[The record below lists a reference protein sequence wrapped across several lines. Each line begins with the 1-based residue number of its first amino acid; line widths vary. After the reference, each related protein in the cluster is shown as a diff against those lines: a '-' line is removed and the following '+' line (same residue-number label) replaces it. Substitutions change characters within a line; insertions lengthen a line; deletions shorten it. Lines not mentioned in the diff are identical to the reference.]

1 MNRQTT
7 PCTQNKPGFTLI
19 ELLVVIAIIITLAA
33 MLIPAL
39 GKAFAVAKSTEDR
52 TRLEGIHASMLLDA
66 TGNEGRLP
74 RPSEFAA
81 QYDPTQLDHQNPTT
95 DTTGNLMSLLI
106 ARNYFTTDFLISPVE
121 TNSNIRDINETDLVY
136 DYDGVDGETILWDE
150 AFNGDVSTASAVNL
164 AHNSYAHQA
173 ICGQRIRLKWNS
185 DASSSD
191 IILSNRGPEISI
203 VGSVGDE
210 FYEYAGNTLKFHGEE
225 GAWTGNI
232 VCGDGS
238 SRMVGSFFPEG
249 IAYQP
254 LNGTPLGQDNI
265 FLADWEDIQIQS
277 PSIPDGMP
285 SGDNWMVICTEVIEH
300 DELDDTNEIIA
311 VWD

>member
-1 MNRQTT
+1 MQREST
-7 PCTQNKPGFTLI
+7 PIMQKKGGFTLV
-19 ELLVVIAIIITLAA
+19 ELLVVIAIIIALAA

-39 GKAFAVAKSTEDR
+39 GKAFAAAKSAEDR
-52 TRLEGIHASMLLDA
+52 TRLEGIHGAMLLDA

-74 RPSEFAA
+74 RPSELAS
-81 QYDPTQLDHQNPTT
+81 QYDPTQLEHQNPTT

-106 ARNYFTTDFLISPVE
+106 ARNYFTTDLLVSPVE
-121 TNSNIRDINETDLVY
+121 TNSNVVDINADDLVY
-136 DYDGVDGETILWDE
+136 DYESIDGETMLWDE
-150 AFNGDVSTASAVNL
+150 SFNGDVSTATAANP

-191 IILSNRGPEISI
+191 IVLSNRGPEL
-203 VGSVGDE
+203 VVAGAAGE
-210 FYEYAGNTLKFHGEE
+210 EHYEYGGNTRAFHGDHSM
-225 GAWTGNI
+225 WKGNI

-238 SRMVGSFFPEG
+238 TRLAESFFPEG
-249 IAYQP
+249 IGYQP
-254 LNGTPLGQDNI
+254 LNGSPLGPDNI
-265 FLADWEDIQIQS
+265 FLADWVDIS
-277 PSIPDGMP
+277 LPSVPDGMA

-300 DELDDTNEIIA
+300 PELEDTNEIIV

>member
-1 MNRQTT
+1 MQRQST
-7 PCTQNKPGFTLI
+7 PFTHKNGGFTLV
-19 ELLVVIAIIITLAA
+19 ELLVVIAIIIALAA

-39 GKAFAVAKSTEDR
+39 GKAFAAAKSMEDR
-52 TRLEGIHASMLLDA
+52 TRLEGIHGAMLLDA

-74 RPSEFAA
+74 RPSELASE
-81 QYDPTQLDHQNPTT
+81 YDPTQLDHQNPTT

-106 ARNYFTTDFLISPVE
+106 ARNYFTTDLLISPVE
-121 TNSNIRDINETDLVY
+121 TNSNVIDINVDDLVY
-136 DYDGVDGETILWDE
+136 DYESIDGETILWDE
-150 AFNGDVSTASAVNL
+150 SFNGDVSTATAANP

-191 IILSNRGPEISI
+191 LVLSNRGPEL
-203 VGSVGDE
+203 VVDTAGGE
-210 FYEYAGNTLKFHGEE
+210 HYQYGGNTLVFHGEHSM
-225 GAWTGNI
+225 WKGNI
-232 VCGDGS
+232 VSGDGS
-238 SRMVGSFFPEG
+238 TRLAESFFPEG

-254 LNGTPLGQDNI
+254 LNGSPLGPDNI
-265 FLADWEDIQIQS
+265 FLADWVDIPL
-277 PSIPDGMP
+277 PSVPDGMA

-300 DELDDTNEIIA
+300 PELEDTNEIIV

>member
-1 MNRQTT
+1 MQRESIPITH
-7 PCTQNKPGFTLI
+7 KKSGFTLV
-19 ELLVVIAIIITLAA
+19 ELLVVIAIIIALAA

-39 GKAFAVAKSTEDR
+39 GKAFAVAKSMEDR
-52 TRLEGIHASMLLDA
+52 TRLEGIHGAMLLDA

-74 RPSEFAA
+74 RPSELAS

-106 ARNYFTTDFLISPVE
+106 ARNYFTTDLLISPVE
-121 TNSNIRDINETDLVY
+121 TNSNVIDINLEDLVY
-136 DYDGVDGETILWDE
+136 DYESIDGETKLWDE
-150 AFNGDVSTASAVNL
+150 SFNGDVSAATAANP

-191 IILSNRGPEISI
+191 IVLSNRGPELI
-203 VGSVGDE
+203 VDSAGGGQ
-210 FYEYAGNTLKFHGEE
+210 YQYGGNTLAFHGEHSM
-225 GAWTGNI
+225 WKGNM

-238 SRMVGSFFPEG
+238 TRLAESFFPEG

-254 LNGTPLGQDNI
+254 LNGSPLGPDNI
-265 FLADWEDIQIQS
+265 FLADWVDIPL
-277 PSIPDGMP
+277 PSVPDGMA

-300 DELDDTNEIIA
+300 PELEDTNEIIV

>member
-1 MNRQTT
+1 MKNHKTYEN
-7 PCTQNKPGFTLI
+7 QNLRGFTLI
-19 ELLVVIAIIITLAA
+19 ELLVVIAIIIALAA

-39 GKAFAVAKSTEDR
+39 GKAFAAAKSAEDR
-52 TRLEGIHASMLLDA
+52 TRLEGIHAAMLLDA

-74 RPSEFAA
+74 RPSALAA
-81 QYDPTQLDHQNPTT
+81 QYDPTQLEHQNPTT

-121 TNSNIRDINETDLVY
+121 TNSNIIDINAIDLAY
-136 DYDGVDGETILWDE
+136 DYGGIDGETILWDE
-150 AFNGDVSTASAVNL
+150 AFNGDISTATAANP

-185 DASSSD
+185 DSSSSD
-191 IILSNRGPEISI
+191 IVLSNRGPELVIDTA
-203 VGSVGDE
+203 GGQQYDA
-210 FYEYAGNTLKFHGEE
+210 YGGNTLSFHGEDSL
-225 GAWTGNI
+225 WKGNI

-238 SRMVGSFFPEG
+238 TRLAESFFPEG

-254 LNGTPLGQDNI
+254 LNGSPLGPDNI
-265 FLADWEDIQIQS
+265 FLADWVDIPLQS
-277 PSIPDGMP
+277 VPDGMA

-300 DELDDTNEIIA
+300 PELEDTNEIIA

>member
-1 MNRQTT
+1 M
-7 PCTQNKPGFTLI
+7 TQNSRGFTLI
-19 ELLVVIAIIITLAA
+19 ELLVVIAIIIALAA

-39 GKAFAVAKSTEDR
+39 GKAFATAKSMEDR
-52 TRLEGIHASMLLDA
+52 TRLEGIHGAMLLDA

-74 RPSEFAA
+74 RPSVLAS
-81 QYDPTQLDHQNPTT
+81 QYDPDQLDHLNPTT

-121 TNSNIRDINETDLVY
+121 TNSSIRDINEFDLVY
-136 DYDGVDGETILWDE
+136 DYDGIDGETILWDE
-150 AFNGDVSTASAVNL
+150 AFNGDVSTATVANP

-185 DASSSD
+185 DASSTD
-191 IILSNRGPEISI
+191 IILSNRGTGLIWT
-203 VGSVGDE
+203 GQDKD
-210 FYEYAGNTLKFHGEE
+210 GNDIYGYNEESFTLQFHSESGL
-225 GAWTGNI
+225 WKGNI

-238 SRMVGSFFPEG
+238 TRMVDSVEPKG
-249 IAYQP
+249 IIYQP
-254 LNGTPLGQDNI
+254 ITGNPPGPDNI
-265 FLADWEDIQIQS
+265 FMTDWNDIVITS
-277 PSIPDGMP
+277 VPSIPSGMP

-300 DELDDTNEIIA
+300 VELDDTNEIIA

>member
-1 MNRQTT
+1 MKCEKTT
-7 PCTQNKPGFTLI
+7 MTQNSRGFTLI
-19 ELLVVIAIIITLAA
+19 ELLVVIAIIIALAA

-39 GKAFAVAKSTEDR
+39 GKAFATAKSMEDR
-52 TRLEGIHASMLLDA
+52 TRLEGIHGAMLLDA

-74 RPSEFAA
+74 RPSVLAS
-81 QYDPTQLDHQNPTT
+81 QYDPDQLDHLNPTT

-121 TNSNIRDINETDLVY
+121 TNSSIRDINEFDLVY
-136 DYDGVDGETILWDE
+136 DYDGIDGETILWDE
-150 AFNGDVSTASAVNL
+150 AFNGDVSTATAANP

-185 DASSSD
+185 DSSSSD
-191 IILSNRGPEISI
+191 IVLSNRGPELVIDMA
-203 VGSVGDE
+203 GNQQYQYG
-210 FYEYAGNTLKFHGEE
+210 GNTLAFHGEDSM
-225 GAWTGNI
+225 WKGNI

-238 SRMVGSFFPEG
+238 TRLAESFFPEG

-254 LNGTPLGQDNI
+254 LNGTPLGPDNI
-265 FLADWEDIQIQS
+265 FLADWVDIPL
-277 PSIPDGMP
+277 PSVPEGMS
-285 SGDNWMVICTEVIEH
+285 SGDNWMVICTEIIEH
-300 DELDDTNEIIA
+300 PELEDTNEIIA